1 MSFFQLQPKS
11 EKYNS
16 SAKFSCIPGYQFMFF
31 MDRNIIRN
39 DTNVSSDQYTTANS
53 LDGRNIDSFGRE
65 IKLRHVRSLIFKCK
79 GDDVWKTLYKKVYQL
94 PNTLN
99 ILRSINCKGARTAY
113 SIRLRSFRIL

>member
-1 MSFFQLQPKS
+1 MYSWYNAMSLFQLQPKS

-39 DTNVSSDQYTTANS
+39 DTNVSSDQYTTSNV
-53 LDGRNIDSFGRE
+53 LDGRNIDSLGRE

-99 ILRSINCKGARTAY
+99 ILRSIDYKSLICC
-113 SIRLRSFRIL
+113 I

>member
-1 MSFFQLQPKS
+1 MSLFQLQPKS

-39 DTNVSSDQYTTANS
+39 DTNVSSDQYTTSNS
-53 LDGRNIDSFGRE
+53 LDGRNIDSLGRE

-99 ILRSINCKGARTAY
+99 ILRSIDYKSLICC
-113 SIRLRSFRIL
+113 I